1 MDCIQTAVD
10 SFREAAILPER
21 WPGALDTLARALRA
35 DGATLVLKPTR
46 SNFVAF
52 SKGLQPFV
60 PEYLL
65 QYLNAGVQDPRDAR
79 VDPTLRDGFLTDY
92 DCFTRQEIACDPYY
106 QEFLAPRGLGWH
118 AAAAL
123 SEDLIISLK
132 RTVKRG
138 HYDGGDLSLLNT
150 TLPLLRAASRMAS
163 IAWRSGLK
171 AELRVFERLHHGAIL
186 LDAKARVLLSNACV
200 EFGDGLDV
208 SCGFLQAPR
217 ASDRLKLHRFIATL
231 ITTGKGLVS
240 PRAAT
245 LALPRPSGLR
255 PWLLEGIACDEAM
268 RSLHSQAAALLL
280 ITNVERQL
288 NPAPEVLFQLF
299 ALTPMESRL
308 ACALLAGESL
318 QQAAARLAI
327 SEGHARQRLKTIFAK
342 TGTSRQGE
350 LTALLSK
357 LG

>member
-1 MDCIQTAVD
+1 
-10 SFREAAILPER
+10 
-21 WPGALDTLARALRA
+21 
-35 DGATLVLKPTR
+35 
-46 SNFVAF
+46 
-52 SKGLQPFV
+52 
-60 PEYLL
+60 
-65 QYLNAGVQDPRDAR
+65 
-79 VDPTLRDGFLTDY
+79 
-92 DCFTRQEIACDPYY
+92 
-106 QEFLAPRGLGWH
+106 
-118 AAAAL
+118 
-123 SEDLIISLK
+123 
-132 RTVKRG
+132 
-138 HYDGGDLSLLNT
+138 
-150 TLPLLRAASRMAS
+150 
-163 IAWRSGLK
+163 
-171 AELRVFERLHHGAIL
+171 
-186 LDAKARVLLSNACV
+186 V

-208 SCGFLQAPR
+208 SGGFLQAHR

-231 ITTGKGLVS
+231 ITTAKGLVS

>member
-1 MDCIQTAVD
+1 MDCIEAAVD

-21 WPGALDTLARALRA
+21 WPGALDTLAQALRA

-46 SNFVAF
+46 LNSVAF
-52 SKGLQPFV
+52 SKGLESFGQ
-60 PEYLL
+60 EYLL
-65 QYLNAGVQDPRDAR
+65 QYVSAGVQDPREAR
-79 VDPTLRDGFLTDY
+79 VDPGLREGFLTDY
-92 DCFTRQEIACDPYY
+92 DCFTPREIARDPYY

-123 SEDLIISLK
+123 SEDLVVSLK

-138 HYDGGDLSLLNT
+138 HYDRKDLLLLNT
-150 TLPLLRAASRMAS
+150 TLPSLRAASRVAS
-163 IAWRSGLK
+163 ISWRSGLK
-171 AELRVFERLHHGAIL
+171 AQLRVFERLHHGAIL
-186 LDAKARVLLSNACV
+186 LDAKARVLLTNTCV

-208 SCGFLQAPR
+208 SGGFLQAPR
-217 ASDRLKLHRFIATL
+217 PSDRLRLQRFIAAV
-231 ITTGKGLVS
+231 INVGSGLLS

-255 PWLLEGIACDEAM
+255 PWLLDGIACDEAM
-268 RSLHSQAAALLL
+268 RSLHSDAAALLL
-280 ITNVERQL
+280 ITNVERPL
-288 NPAPEVLFQLF
+288 RPPPEVLYQLF
-299 ALTPMESRL
+299 GLTPMESKL

-318 QQAAARLAI
+318 QQAAGRLAI

-342 TGTSRQGE
+342 TATSRQGE